1 MKLSTYEDL
10 KKLLQEFCEK
20 RDALQ
25 IQIDD
30 NVLHIQEAEVYAQ
43 KITNSKQKD
52 FDVFSP
58 RRTKEMYKSELE
70 QSNMKKADYEEL
82 NARLIQERDQLNWM
96 IDILERVADES
107 KAEEENEENKDNKEN
122 RDNKENKENEGNE
135 NRDRIKESNNIGEE
149 DFSESLVEGLKNLN
163 HKIGLSAKFIRL
175 DPVRAKSELNRV
187 TEDLQSMISDLE
199 N

>member
-96 IDILERVADES
+96 IDVLERVADES
-107 KAEEENEENKDNKEN
+107 RVEEENEEN
-122 RDNKENKENEGNE
+122 RDNKENKENEGSKNKGNE
-135 NRDRIKESNNIGEE
+135 NKDRIKESNYVGK
-149 DFSESLVEGLKNLN
+149 DDLPESLVADLKSLN

-175 DPVRAKSELNRV
+175 DPVRAKSELNRA
-187 TEDLQSMISDLE
+187 TENLQNIISDLE

>member
-1 MKLSTYEDL
+1 MKSSTYEDL
-10 KKLLQEFCEK
+10 KNLLQEFCEK

-30 NVLHIQEAEVYAQ
+30 NELHIQEAEVYAQ

-70 QSNMKKADYEEL
+70 QFNMKKADYEEL

-96 IDILERVADES
+96 IDVLERVMDES
-107 KAEEENEENKDNKEN
+107 RVEEENEEHKEN
-122 RDNKENKENEGNE
+122 RENKENKVNE
-135 NRDRIKESNNIGEE
+135 NRDRTKESNNVGKD
-149 DFSESLVEGLKNLN
+149 DFPESLVEDLKNLN

-175 DPVRAKSELNRV
+175 DPVRAKAELNRA
-187 TEDLQSMISDLE
+187 TENLHNIISDLE